1 MPVGVLEAPSGPRV
15 LKSGDYEGQALEV
28 LMFNEYSHLVF
39 IKKMMD
45 KNLIDGSSPS
55 EFHKHLEWLLMQGE
69 NRVVLGVCLGCHT
82 RPVTRFSVLGSELYG
97 YSISSLYTCCDDK
110 ACEERIILLAAG
122 KTPIFLPVKFSS
134 LMYFKYKHDRLQVVS
149 FLKGL
154 FNLPQRI
161 NRDIA
166 FQFFSQ

>member
-15 LKSGDYEGQALEV
+15 LKSGDYEGQTLEV
-28 LMFNEYSHLVF
+28 LMFNEYGHLVF
-39 IKKMMD
+39 VKKMMD
-45 KNLIDGSSPS
+45 KNLVNGSSSS
-55 EFHKHLEWLLMQGE
+55 EFHKHLEWLLGQGE
-69 NRVVLGVCLGCHT
+69 NRVVSGVCLGCHT
-82 RPVTRFSVLGSELYG
+82 RPVTRFSVLGSEQDG
-97 YSISSLYTCCDDK
+97 YSMSALYTCCDDR
-110 ACEERIILLAAG
+110 ACEEMIALLAIG
-122 KTPIFLPVKFSS
+122 KTPIFLPVRFSS

-149 FLKGL
+149 LLKGL